1 MAALHRT
8 ALPAP
13 RTLVRIR
20 PGRPLLLVLFLLM
33 LAAALFQVNQFSHLT
48 STSYAIDA
56 LNRQRAT
63 KQAENHQLEA
73 QIATLSSLARV
84 EWVARTQDH
93 LAPPESKLYIAING
107 PVPDRQTLPTRFLP
121 AEHDVAASSGT
132 PLWKRILN
140 LVPGF

>member
-13 RTLVRIR
+13 RTLVRVR

-33 LAAALFQVNQFSHLT
+33 LGAALFQVNQFSHLT

-56 LNRQRAT
+56 LNRQRMA

-73 QIATLSSLARV
+73 QIAQLSSLGRV

-93 LAPPESKLYIAING
+93 LAPAERVLYMSVNV

-121 AEHDVAASSGT
+121 PEHGAAVSGDA
-132 PLWKRILN
+132 PLWKQILD
-140 LVPGF
+140 LIPFF